1 MSFLQYPWM
10 ASIGNFT
17 GPIEKVTSYTH
28 QCGGSIISPK
38 FILSAAHCFVGTFL
52 SEKDKVAI
60 LLGVENTNDRRVGEH
75 LFRSV
80 AEIFTHERYDKR
92 KLIYLFLNFILRQ
105 LIPCPVS

>member
-105 LIPCPVS
+105 LISCPVS